1 MPRWEVPK
9 SANANRHSG
18 GSRLGESG
26 PLVGVRF
33 DTLTVMAIA
42 PQSALP
48 PPMALERR
56 LQRRRAATDWT
67 LFLVGAAILG
77 WLIYLGATSMGYQWQ
92 WYRVGRYFYR
102 IIDGELIW
110 GPLVKGL
117 LVTLEV
123 TAWAMLLALL
133 LGLLTALLRLSRS
146 FSGHLLAS
154 VYLEIIRNTPL
165 LVQMYLFYFVI
176 SPIVGIDRFWT
187 GVLCLA
193 FFEAVFIAEI
203 IRGGILSIERGQWEG
218 ASSLGMS
225 KPHVYGLVVLPQALP
240 IMLPPLTS
248 AIVNLIKNSAI
259 VSTIAIFD
267 LTNEGRNVIADT
279 YMSFE
284 IWLAVA
290 GVYLVLTVS
299 LSALAAWLERRARR
313 GLHRV

>member
-102 IIDGELIW
+102 IIDGITYLIRALDERKSAHRKLGGSSKLPSQKLEQGEFGFFW
-110 GPLVKGL
+110 PLKFFIKLTINRTGL
-117 LVTLEV
+117 
-123 TAWAMLLALL
+123 
-133 LGLLTALLRLSRS
+133 
-146 FSGHLLAS
+146 
-154 VYLEIIRNTPL
+154 
-165 LVQMYLFYFVI
+165 
-176 SPIVGIDRFWT
+176 
-187 GVLCLA
+187 
-193 FFEAVFIAEI
+193 
-203 IRGGILSIERGQWEG
+203 
-218 ASSLGMS
+218 
-225 KPHVYGLVVLPQALP
+225 
-240 IMLPPLTS
+240 
-248 AIVNLIKNSAI
+248 
-259 VSTIAIFD
+259 
-267 LTNEGRNVIADT
+267 
-279 YMSFE
+279 
-284 IWLAVA
+284 
-290 GVYLVLTVS
+290 
-299 LSALAAWLERRARR
+299 
-313 GLHRV
+313 